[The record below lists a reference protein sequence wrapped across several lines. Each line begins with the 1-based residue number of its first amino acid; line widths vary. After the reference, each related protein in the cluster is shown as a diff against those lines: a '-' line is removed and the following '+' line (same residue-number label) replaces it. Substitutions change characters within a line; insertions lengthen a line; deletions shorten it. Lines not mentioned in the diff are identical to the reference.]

1 MRRGLNMEKDEQKGV
16 EGVVLA
22 HELTEQ
28 GTRLVVLVGDMESV
42 PRKIKIYW

>member
-1 MRRGLNMEKDEQKGV
+1 MEKDEQKGV